1 MSTFFQDNKNASNS
15 DSRLPAPG
23 SNPFSP
29 ILIVRDLTTRL
40 KIGKDVWTIVDHLS
54 FSLYR
59 GRTLALVGESGCG
72 KSMTA
77 LSLLR
82 ILPQPPA
89 LPPTGEVLY
98 QERNLLT
105 ISEKEMRKIRGAKI
119 AMIFQDPMS
128 ALNPVYTI
136 GNQLMEVAELHLGL
150 YGEEAWLRARDALE
164 SVGIPASEERL
175 SAYPHQLSGGL
186 KQRVMIAMALM
197 CEPDILI
204 ADEPTTALDVTIQAQ
219 VLELIRT
226 LQRKKGMA
234 LLLITHDM
242 GVVAEMA
249 DEVIVMY
256 VAQSIEQAQAAA
268 LFDYPSHPY
277 TRGLFQSRPSLE
289 NRRGKLHPIQGQVPS
304 FQHIPAGCRFHPRC
318 PYVMKKCCHGPV
330 PNFVIQESKHVAKC
344 WLYDG
349 SEESQERA
357 LHPDGEKK

>member
-1 MSTFFQDNKNASNS
+1 MSEK
-15 DSRLPAPG
+15 DS
-23 SNPFSP
+23 SP

-40 KIGKDVWTIVDHLS
+40 KISQDIWTVVDHLG

-59 GRTLALVGESGCG
+59 GKTLALVGESGCG

-82 ILPQPPA
+82 ILPRPPA
-89 LPPTGEVLY
+89 LSPTGEVLY
-98 QERNLLT
+98 QGRNLLT
-105 ISEKEMRKIRGAKI
+105 IREKEMRRIRGAKI

-128 ALNPVYTI
+128 ALNPVYTV
-136 GNQLMEVAELHLGL
+136 GNQLVEVAELHLGL
-150 YGEEAWLRARDALE
+150 YGAAAWARAREALE
-164 SVGIPASEERL
+164 SVGIPAAEERL
-175 SAYPHQLSGGL
+175 ASYPHQLSGGL

-219 VLELIRT
+219 VLELIRS
-226 LQRKKGMA
+226 LQRKKGTA

-242 GVVAEMA
+242 GVVAQMA

-256 VAQSIEQAQAAA
+256 VAQGIEHAQVED

-277 TRGLFQSRPSLE
+277 TIGLFQSRPSLE
-289 NRRGKLHPIQGQVPS
+289 NRRGKLHPIAGQVPA
-304 FQHIPAGCRFHPRC
+304 FRHIPAGCRFHPRC
-318 PYVMKKCCHGPV
+318 PYIMSKCQHGPV
-330 PNFVIQESKHVAKC
+330 PDFNIQNPTHAAKC

-349 SEESQERA
+349 SEESQERWK
-357 LHPDGEKK
+357 HPDEKHQ